1 MKEVGL
7 YEAKTKLSA
16 LVQSV
21 HESGKPIALTRHGK
35 VVAELIPPRK
45 NSPQRGCLITK
56 DFRMSKDFDEPELG
70 FEDFFDSEVQSD
82 LKVSESAKKYQRRKK
97 GRK

>member
-7 YEAKTKLSA
+7 YEAKTKISA
-16 LVQSV
+16 LVQEV
-21 HESGKPIALTRHGK
+21 QESGNSIALTRHGK

-45 NSPQRGCLITK
+45 NSPQRGCLVTE
-56 DFRMSKDFDEPELG
+56 DFRMNKDFDEPELG
-70 FEDFFDSEVQSD
+70 FEDFFDSEVRSD
-82 LKVSESAKKYQRRKK
+82 LKVSEPAKKYQRRKK